1 MKSKGNKWTWA
12 QLLGAHQKKEKEEKK
27 IKLNREGGI
36 WKVYE
41 NGTLLYASTSFFR
54 AYKYL
59 YDRAERG
66 RITWGCRY

>member
-1 MKSKGNKWTWA
+1 M
-12 QLLGAHQKKEKEEKK
+12 
-27 IKLNREGGI
+27 KLNREGGI

-59 YDRAERG
+59 YDRAEGG
-66 RITWGCRY
+66 RIKWECRY

>member
-1 MKSKGNKWTWA
+1 MKMKGKKWTWA
-12 QLLGAHQKKEKEEKK
+12 QLLAAHRKEKEEKMM
-27 IKLNREGGI
+27 KLNRESGI

-59 YDRAERG
+59 YDRAGGGKFR
-66 RITWGCRY
+66 WM